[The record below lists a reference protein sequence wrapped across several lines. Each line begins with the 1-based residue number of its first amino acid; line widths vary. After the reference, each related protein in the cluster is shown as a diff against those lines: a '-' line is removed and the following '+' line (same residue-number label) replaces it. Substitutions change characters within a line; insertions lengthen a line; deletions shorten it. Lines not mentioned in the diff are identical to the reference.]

1 MNVIDIFAELGRR
14 LESFGNEEASQRIIA
29 EAIAENGWFTE
40 EDILR
45 SVEAIRST
53 MLRVELL
60 TRWSAQYTT
69 ANKPQSVAI
78 IMAGNIPLVGFF
90 DLLCVV
96 VSGHRCYIKPS
107 SKDRVLMRY
116 IVELL
121 HGIDPTIA
129 IYDYSP
135 DAEYDALIATGGDEA
150 IRYFDEHYP
159 TTRRLLRGSR
169 HSVAILDGKESREE
183 LQGLTTDITAYS
195 GLGCRSV
202 SLIFT
207 PEGHRPRLHSAA
219 PRCTKFEHNLR
230 SERALS
236 IMQQRPVEDCGGFLL
251 APSDDFPTAL
261 SRVSIC
267 EYRSLDEV
275 AQWLEN
281 NAHRVQCVVTHIDS
295 MARSI
300 PFGSII
306 PFGRAQYPTLD
317 DYADGCDT
325 MLWLTE

>member
-1 MNVIDIFAELGRR
+1 MSTIEIFAELGRR
-14 LESFGNEEASQRIIA
+14 LASFGKEEASQRIIA

-69 ANKPQSVAI
+69 ATKPQSVAI

-116 IVELL
+116 VVELL
-121 HGIDPTIA
+121 RGIDPTIA

-135 DAEYDALIATGGDEA
+135 EAEYDALIATGGDEA

-251 APSDDFPTAL
+251 TPSEDFPTAL

-325 MLWLTE
+325 IRWLTE